1 MEYLDIYTENGELI
15 GKEDRSVV
23 HRDALWH
30 KTVHC
35 WLYDKLGNVYFQIR
49 KKEGKF
55 YTTASGHIQAGES
68 VPEGFKREIK
78 EEIGINVDIENCIL
92 VDIVKFVM
100 DRDEGDGTV
109 FRDRAFANVYI
120 CDFEED
126 ISSFDFDLNEIRG
139 LVKMNAED
147 VLGIITNEKSEIEAS
162 YITLEDG
169 EYKSTSKVVS
179 SSDFLV
185 NPGETIEGKYGDVVR
200 KIIEVTKKAK

>member
-1 MEYLDIYTENGELI
+1 MEYLDIYTEDGNFV
-15 GKEDRSVV
+15 GKEERSIV

-35 WLYDKLGNVYFQIR
+35 WLYDTSGNIYFQIR

-55 YTTASGHIQAGES
+55 YTTASGHIQAGET

-78 EEIGINVDIENCIL
+78 EEIGIDVDINNCIM

-100 DRDEGDGTV
+100 DRDEGDGTT

-120 CDFEED
+120 CDFEDD
-126 ISSFDFDLNEIRG
+126 ISEFDFDLDEIKG
-139 LVKMNAED
+139 LVKMKATD
-147 VLGIITNEKSEIEAS
+147 VLNIITDKITEIPAT

-169 EYKSTSKVVS
+169 EYKPSDKIVS
-179 SSDFLV
+179 AADFLV

-200 KIIEVTKKAK
+200 KVIEVTKGA